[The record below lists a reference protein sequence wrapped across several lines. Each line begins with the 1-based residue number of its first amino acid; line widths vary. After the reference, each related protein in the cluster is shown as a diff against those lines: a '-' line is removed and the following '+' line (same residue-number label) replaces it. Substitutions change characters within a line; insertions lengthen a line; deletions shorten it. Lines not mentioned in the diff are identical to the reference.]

1 MFLNAKPVWIAGKAS
16 EMNVQA
22 AIRTRVAACDAL
34 SLHITGTVFYRVFVN
49 GAFLAAGPARAAEGY
64 LREDVLPLE
73 GFAPG
78 RELEIEIEAMGY
90 NCGSLATVW
99 QRPCLLAE
107 LRQKDTVLWHTDETA
122 EAFLPGTRVQKVERY
137 SVQRHFSEVWD
148 FRGGKEV
155 KAQLEIV
162 PDAYTVIPRKA
173 PHPLYEKLTLHTA
186 HRVGTFCYDET
197 LPYKEKKYSWRSI
210 PKHWG
215 VFEDEEVISRPTKW
229 VQRQKQTVTG
239 ENQPLPLT
247 LREGE
252 YAILDFGRIEAGFLT
267 AALESCGESDVVI
280 GFTELYLG
288 EQFQFTQM
296 NAHNTIELFLEDG
309 KCDFQS
315 FEPYT
320 FRYAIVMVKAGEL
333 KLSGFGALTYVS
345 DLRAVPELP
354 YENETQ
360 AAIGRAAIRNLSHNA
375 VDIYMDCPSRERAGW
390 LADGY
395 FIARAEYAMTGKTR
409 IEDVFL
415 ENYRLFPNSKGEL
428 PKGALPET
436 YPSDIPP
443 GGTFIPQFDLWYI
456 LQVEQYIHRRGNAQ
470 KKEEFRK
477 SIYGVLAF
485 FRTYENSDGLVE
497 GLPSWNFIEWS
508 GANDWCQDV
517 NYPTNFLYAAALE
530 AAGRLYADDG
540 LKRHAELV
548 RKTTIAQS
556 FNGRYFLDHSVCG
569 EDGSLTVQD
578 HASEV
583 CQYYAL
589 LFGGID
595 PDAPEYAF
603 LRQLVTDVFA
613 VDREGKMPEIIE
625 INVFPG
631 LFLRMDTLLM
641 LGEYDLA
648 LRTVED
654 FFGKMEPYT
663 GTLWEYRQ
671 FKGSYDHGFS
681 AIAYAVMK
689 EALEKK
695 GK

>member
-1 MFLNAKPVWIAGKAS
+1 
-16 EMNVQA
+16 MNIQA

-34 SLHITGTVFYRVFVN
+34 RLHIAGTVFYRVFVN
-49 GAFLAAGPARAAEGY
+49 GQFLAAGPARAAEGY
-64 LREDVLPLE
+64 LREDILPLN
-73 GFAPG
+73 GYAPG
-78 RELEIEIEAMGY
+78 EELCIEIEAMGY

-107 LRQKDTVLWHTDETA
+107 LRQEGKVLWYTCEKTDA
-122 EAFLPGTRVQKVERY
+122 CLPGTRVQKVERY

-148 FRGGKEV
+148 FRNVREV
-155 KAQLEIV
+155 PAQLEIV
-162 PDAYTVIPRKA
+162 PDAYKIIDRKA
-173 PHPLYEKLTLHTA
+173 PYPLYEKLRVPTA
-186 HRVGTFCYDET
+186 HRVGTFAFDET

-215 VFEDEEVISRPTKW
+215 VFDDEEVVSHPTKW
-229 VQRQKQTVTG
+229 LQRQKQTVTG
-239 ENQPLPLT
+239 ENKELPLT
-247 LREGE
+247 LREGQ

-267 AALESCGESDVVI
+267 ANMESLCESDVVI

-296 NAHNTIELFLEDG
+296 NAHNTLEYFLPQGTFETQ
-309 KCDFQS
+309 C

-320 FRYAIVMVKAGEL
+320 FRYAIVMVRSGEI

-345 DLRAVPELP
+345 DLRDVPELP

-360 AAIGRAAIRNLSHNA
+360 AAIGKAAIRNLSHNA
-375 VDIYMDCPSRERAGW
+375 LDIYMDCPSRERAGW

-395 FIARAEYAMTGKTR
+395 FIAQAEYAMTGKTR

-415 ENYRLFPNSKGEL
+415 ENYRLFPNSKGEI

-443 GGTFIPQFDLWYI
+443 GGTFIPQFNLWYI
-456 LQVEQYIHRRGNAQ
+456 LQVEQYIHHRGNAQ

-477 SIYGVLAF
+477 SVYGILAF
-485 FRTYENSDGLVE
+485 FRTHENSDGLVE

-530 AAGRLYADDG
+530 AAGKLYADEG
-540 LKRHAELV
+540 LLRHAEVV
-548 RKTTIAQS
+548 RKATIAQS
-556 FNGRYFLDHSVCG
+556 FNGKYFLDHSVRA
-569 EDGSLTVQD
+569 EDGSLVLQE

-595 PDAPEYAF
+595 PNAEEYGF
-603 LRQLVTDVFA
+603 LRHLVTDVFA
-613 VDREGKMPEIIE
+613 LDREGKMPEIIE

-681 AIAYAVMK
+681 AVAYAVMK
-689 EALEKK
+689 KAFEEKCK
-695 GK
+695 

>member
-1 MFLNAKPVWIAGKAS
+1 MFLKANPVWVAGKEK

-34 SLHITGTVFYRVFVN
+34 CLHIAGTVFYRVFIN
-49 GAFLAAGPARAAEGY
+49 GKFLATGPARAAEGY
-64 LREDVLPLE
+64 LREDILPIS
-73 GFAPG
+73 GYAPG
-78 RELEIEIEAMGY
+78 EELHIEVEAMGY

-107 LRQKDTVLWHTDETA
+107 LRQENDVLWYTDETS
-122 EAFLPGTRVQKVERY
+122 EAWLPGTRVQKVERY

-148 FRGGKEV
+148 LRNVKEIP
-155 KAQLEIV
+155 AELEIV
-162 PDAYTVIPRKA
+162 PDAYTILDRKA
-173 PHPLYEKLTLHTA
+173 PYPLYEELHITKA
-186 HRVGTFCYDET
+186 HRVGTFAFDET
-197 LPYKEKKYSWRSI
+197 LPYKEKKYSWASI
-210 PKHWG
+210 PKYWG
-215 VFEDEEVISRPTKW
+215 DFDAEEILYRPTMW
-229 VQRQKQTVTG
+229 LQRQKQTVTG
-239 ENQPLPLT
+239 EDKELPIT
-247 LREGE
+247 LGEGE

-267 AALESCGESDVVI
+267 ACMESQGESDVVI

-296 NAHNTIELFLEDG
+296 NAHNTLEYLLPQG
-309 KCDFQS
+309 SFETQC

-320 FRYAIVMVKAGEL
+320 FRYAIVMVKSGKIIL
-333 KLSGFGALTYVS
+333 NGFGALTYVS
-345 DLRAVPELP
+345 DLRDVPALP
-354 YENETQ
+354 YENEIQ
-360 AAIGRAAIRNLSHNA
+360 AAVGRAAIRNLSHNA
-375 VDIYMDCPSRERAGW
+375 VDMYMDCPSRERAGW
-390 LADGY
+390 LADAY
-395 FIARAEYAMTGKTR
+395 FISRAEYAMTGKTR
-409 IEDVFL
+409 VEDVFL
-415 ENYRLFPNSKGEL
+415 ENYRLFPNGNGEI

-456 LQVEQYIHRRGNAQ
+456 LEVEQYIHQRGNGQ
-470 KKEEFRK
+470 KKEEFRQ

-485 FRTYENSDGLVE
+485 FRTYENRDGLVE
-497 GLPSWNFIEWS
+497 NLPSWNFIEWS
-508 GANDWCQDV
+508 GANDWGQDV

-530 AAGRLYADDG
+530 AAGKLYADQG
-540 LKRHAELV
+540 LLRRAEAV
-548 RKTTIAQS
+548 RKATIAQS
-556 FNGRYFLDHSVCG
+556 FNGKYFLDHSIRG
-569 EDGSLTVQD
+569 EDGSLVRQE

-595 PDAPEYAF
+595 PDAQEYRF
-603 LRQLVTDVFA
+603 LRHLVTDVFA
-613 VDREGKMPEIIE
+613 LERDGKMPEIIE

-631 LFLRMDTLLM
+631 LFMRMDTLLM

-654 FFGKMEPYT
+654 FFGRMEPYT

-681 AIAYAVMK
+681 SIAYAVMK
-689 EALEKK
+689 KALEEKNK
-695 GK
+695 